1 MHFTIVLK
9 ADRQTAPFEVEQMKP
24 WWPRF
29 IVKPRVRLARPR
41 FGMPTR
47 PPDIL
52 IFGVFFFAILFV
64 LGGNIYTMVKSP
76 PAIATGPNNEPIIV
90 YPAIDIQLGL
100 EGMVA
105 SVVIMI
111 GVIGLGLIYYSS
123 RYVFQPGYALRLMA
137 LGIILAGG
145 AFLMVTYLIMLKTP
159 TRQGII
165 PMLDMVQALT

>member
-1 MHFTIVLK
+1 
-9 ADRQTAPFEVEQMKP
+9 
-24 WWPRF
+24 
-29 IVKPRVRLARPR
+29 
-41 FGMPTR
+41 MPSR

-52 IFGVFFFAILFV
+52 VFGVFFFAILFV
-64 LGGNIYTMVKSP
+64 LGGNIYTLVKSP

-90 YPAIDIQLGL
+90 YPALDVQLGL

-105 SVVIMI
+105 SVIIMI

-137 LGIILAGG
+137 LGVILAGA
-145 AFLMVTYLIMLKTP
+145 AFLIATYLIYLKTP
-159 TRQGII
+159 SRQGII

>member
-1 MHFTIVLK
+1 
-9 ADRQTAPFEVEQMKP
+9 MKP

-29 IVKPRVRLARPR
+29 IVKPRVRLVRPR
-41 FGMPTR
+41 FGMPAR

-52 IFGVFFFAILFV
+52 VFGVFFFAILFV
-64 LGGNIYTMVKSP
+64 LGGNIYTLVKSP
-76 PAIATGPNNEPIIV
+76 PAIATGPNGEPIIV
-90 YPAIDIQLGL
+90 YPALDVQLGL

-137 LGIILAGG
+137 LGMILAGG
-145 AFLMVTYLIMLKTP
+145 AFLMVTYLMFLKSP
-159 TRQGII
+159 TRQSII
-165 PMLDMVQALT
+165 PMLDMVQALA